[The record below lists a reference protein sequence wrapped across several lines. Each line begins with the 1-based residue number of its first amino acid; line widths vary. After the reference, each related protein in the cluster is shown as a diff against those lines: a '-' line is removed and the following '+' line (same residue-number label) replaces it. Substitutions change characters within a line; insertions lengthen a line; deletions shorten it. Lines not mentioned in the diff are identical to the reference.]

1 MTIYVTS
8 RVSMINRFKHKI
20 KVINESGK
28 TVHVTLIAPF
38 IQKIYDEILEL
49 QKDKI
54 VYNKEEL
61 ENNEYLTVSYYN
73 TLKIQIYYKNKNIF
87 FGYLNEGDIVTIQAV
102 NECDK
107 YEPRRILKNDEIYN
121 NLKKNEKRDLY
132 IIFII
137 YVIFFIIIY
146 SNKDKIK

>member
-1 MTIYVTS
+1 MSITVTS
-8 RVSMINRFKHKI
+8 KISMINEFKHKI

-28 TVHVTLIAPF
+28 TVQVTLIEPRYET
-38 IQKIYDEILEL
+38 IIYM
-49 QKDKI
+49 
-54 VYNKEEL
+54 KEEL
-61 ENNEYLTVSYYN
+61 INYQYISVSYYN
-73 TLKIQIYYKNKNIF
+73 TLKIQIYYENKNIF
-87 FGYLNEGDIVTIQAV
+87 FSYLNEGEILTIKGV
-102 NECDK
+102 NKCDK
-107 YEPRRILKNDEIYN
+107 YEPRRLLKNDEIYN

>member
-8 RVSMINRFKHKI
+8 RASMINRFKHKI

-28 TVHVTLIAPF
+28 TVHVTLREPRYQTI
-38 IQKIYDEILEL
+38 IYM
-49 QKDKI
+49 
-54 VYNKEEL
+54 KEEL
-61 ENNEYLTVSYYN
+61 INYQYITVSYYD
-73 TLKIQIYYKNKNIF
+73 TLKIQIYYKNKEIF
-87 FGYLNEGDIVTIQAV
+87 HGYLNEGEILTIHAV
-102 NECDK
+102 DESDE

-146 SNKDKIK
+146 SNKDKI

>member
-1 MTIYVTS
+1 MSIYVTS
-8 RVSMINRFKHKI
+8 RASMINRFKHKI

-38 IQKIYDEILEL
+38 IQRIYDEILEL

-54 VYNKEEL
+54 IYNKEEL
-61 ENNEYLTVSYYN
+61 DNDEYISVSYYKI
-73 TLKIQIYYKNKNIF
+73 LKIQIYYKNKEIF
-87 FGYLNEGDIVTIQAV
+87 HGHLNEGEILTILAV
-102 NECDK
+102 DESDE
-107 YEPRRILKNDEIYN
+107 YEPRRLEIYN
-121 NLKKNEKRDLY
+121 NLKKNQKRDLY

-146 SNKDKIK
+146 SNKDKI

>member
-1 MTIYVTS
+1 MTIYVT
-8 RVSMINRFKHKI
+8 RRTSMINRFKHKI

-38 IQKIYDEILEL
+38 IQRIYDEILERK
-49 QKDKI
+49 KDEI
-54 VYNKEEL
+54 IYNKDEL
-61 ENNEYLTVSYYN
+61 ENNEYISVSYYKI
-73 TLKIQIYYKNKNIF
+73 LKIQIYYKNKEIF
-87 FGYLNEGDIVTIQAV
+87 HGHLNEGEILTIHAV
-102 NECDK
+102 DEYDE
-107 YEPRRILKNDEIYN
+107 YEPLRLLKNDEIYN

-146 SNKDKIK
+146 SNKDKI

>member
-8 RVSMINRFKHKI
+8 RSSMINRFKHKN

-28 TVHVTLIAPF
+28 TVHVTLREPRYQTI
-38 IQKIYDEILEL
+38 IYM
-49 QKDKI
+49 
-54 VYNKEEL
+54 KEEL
-61 ENNEYLTVSYYN
+61 INYQYITVSYYD
-73 TLKIQIYYKNKNIF
+73 TLKIQIYYKNKEIF
-87 FGYLNEGDIVTIQAV
+87 HGYLNEGEILTIHAV

-107 YEPRRILKNDEIYN
+107 YEPRRLLKNDEIYN

-146 SNKDKIK
+146 SNKDKI